1 MKHLIVF
8 PNAVRSLLALG
19 VIAMLQLSVATTAQA
34 IEIQQVKSPGGI
46 TAWLVED
53 HSIPLMSM
61 RFAFKGGWA
70 NEPEEKQG
78 ATHFL
83 AGMLDE
89 GAGALNSKQ
98 YQTRQQQLAMK
109 LSFRARADHF
119 YGSFQALTKHRD
131 ESAALLAD
139 ALTVPRFDDVPFQRI
154 RNQILLNIKSN
165 SQDPE
170 RVASKSWLKL
180 MFAGHPYGRARRG
193 TAENLAALTPADLRS
208 LTKNLFAKQGLK
220 IAVVGDIN
228 ADELGKLLDRVFGKL
243 PAEGNITKLA
253 EAKVMAKPT
262 VQIIDRNIPQSVI
275 QFGHAGLKRDHP
287 DFVPAYVLN
296 FILGGGGFGSRLTEE
311 IREKRGLTYSVYSYL
326 SPYDHGALFVGG
338 ASTQNARA
346 GETVKIIRQ
355 ELERMAKEGPTA
367 KELADAKT
375 YMTGSYALR
384 FDTSKKIAGQLLA
397 IQTDNL
403 GVEYVEKRNE
413 LINAVTLEDLKR
425 LAKKL
430 LKPGELVMTIVGKPE
445 GVDAKEAKG
454 G

>member
-1 MKHLIVF
+1 MTGK
-8 PNAVRSLLALG
+8 
-19 VIAMLQLSVATTAQA
+19 TA
-34 IEIQQVKSPGGI
+34 
-46 TAWLVED
+46 
-53 HSIPLMSM
+53 
-61 RFAFKGGWA
+61 
-70 NEPEEKQG
+70 
-78 ATHFL
+78 
-83 AGMLDE
+83 
-89 GAGALNSKQ
+89 
-98 YQTRQQQLAMK
+98 
-109 LSFRARADHF
+109 
-119 YGSFQALTKHRD
+119 
-131 ESAALLAD
+131 
-139 ALTVPRFDDVPFQRI
+139 
-154 RNQILLNIKSN
+154 
-165 SQDPE
+165 
-170 RVASKSWLKL
+170 
-180 MFAGHPYGRARRG
+180 
-193 TAENLAALTPADLRS
+193 
-208 LTKNLFAKQGLK
+208 
-220 IAVVGDIN
+220 
-228 ADELGKLLDRVFGKL
+228 
-243 PAEGNITKLA
+243 
-253 EAKVMAKPT
+253 

-355 ELERMAKEGPTA
+355 ELARMASEGPTA

-397 IQTDNL
+397 IQTDDL

-425 LAKKL
+425 LAKQL
-430 LKPGELVMTIVGKPE
+430 LKPGALVMTIVGKPE

>member
-1 MKHLIVF
+1 MKSLILF
-8 PNAVRSLLALG
+8 PASVKGLLALG
-19 VIAMLQLSVATTAQA
+19 LIALLQVSAASQADA
-34 IEIQQVKSPGGI
+34 IEIQEVKSPGGI

-61 RFAFKGGWA
+61 RFAFQGGWA
-70 NEPEEKQG
+70 AEPDDKRG
-78 ATHFL
+78 VTHFL

-89 GAGALNSKQ
+89 GAGDLNSKAFQ
-98 YQTRQQQLAMK
+98 KRQSQLAMK
-109 LSFRARADHF
+109 ISFRARADRF
-119 YGSFQALTKHRD
+119 YGSFQALTRHRD
-131 ESAALLAD
+131 ASVELLAD
-139 ALTVPRFDDVPFQRI
+139 ALNAPRFDQVPFDRI
-154 RNQILLNIKSN
+154 RSQIIVNIKSN

-170 RVASKSWLKL
+170 RIASKNWLKL
-180 MFAGHPYGRARRG
+180 MFAGHPYGRTRRG
-193 TAENLAALTPADLRS
+193 TAEELAKLNPEDLRD
-208 LTKNLFAKQGLK
+208 LTKRLFAKQGLK

-228 ADELGKLLDRVFGKL
+228 AEELGKLLDRVFGQMPDAGGIAKL
-243 PAEGNITKLA
+243 P
-253 EAKVMAKPT
+253 EATVTAKPA

-275 QFGHAGLKRDHP
+275 QFGHSGIKRNDP

-346 GETVKIIRQ
+346 GETVKLIRQ
-355 ELERMAKEGPTA
+355 ELARMAEQGPTA

-384 FDTSKKIAGQLLA
+384 FDTSRKIAGQLLA
-397 IQTDNL
+397 IQIDDL
-403 GVEYVEKRNE
+403 GIDYVEKRNE

-425 LAKKL
+425 LAKRL
-430 LKPGELVMTIVGKPE
+430 LKPGELIMTIVGKPE

>member
-1 MKHLIVF
+1 MNHLIVF
-8 PNAVRSLLALG
+8 PKAAKGLLALG
-19 VIAMLQLSVATTAQA
+19 VVAALQLWTALSA
-34 IEIQQVKSPGGI
+34 HAVDVQQVKSPGGI

-89 GAGALNSKQ
+89 GAGELDSKQ
-98 YQTRQQQLAMK
+98 FQTRQQQLAMK
-109 LSFRARADHF
+109 LSFRARADRF

-131 ESAALLAD
+131 ASAAMLAD
-139 ALTVPRFDDVPFQRI
+139 ALNVPRFDDVPFERI
-154 RNQILLNIKSN
+154 RSQILLNIRSN

-170 RVASKSWLKL
+170 RVASKYWLKL
-180 MFAGHPYGRARRG
+180 MFANHPYGRARRG
-193 TAENLAALTPADLRS
+193 TPEKLAALKPDDLRA
-208 LTKNLFAKQGLK
+208 LTKRLFAKKGLK
-220 IAVVGDIN
+220 IAVVGDIT
-228 ADELGKLLDRVFGKL
+228 AEELGKLLDRVFGQL
-243 PAEGNITKLA
+243 PEEGDIAEVP
-253 EAKVMAKPT
+253 EAKVTAKSA

-275 QFGHAGLKRDHP
+275 QFGHAGIKRDHP

-326 SPYDHGALFVGG
+326 SPYNHGALFVGG

-346 GETVKIIRQ
+346 GETVKLIRQ
-355 ELERMAKEGPTA
+355 ELARMADEGPSA

-397 IQTDNL
+397 IQIDDL
-403 GVEYVEKRNE
+403 GVDYIEKRNE
-413 LINAVTLEDLKR
+413 LINAVTLDDLKR
-425 LAKKL
+425 LAKEL
-430 LKPGELVMTIVGKPE
+430 LKPGALVMTIVGKPE
-445 GVDAKEAKG
+445 GVDAMEAKG